1 MQQDA
6 GTVKELLEKIKSLAE
21 DMKMQCDNSVHEI
34 IITLDEEDGRFLV
47 YSD

>member
-6 GTVKELLEKIKSLAE
+6 ETVKELLEKVKTLAE
-21 DMKMQCDNSVHEI
+21 DMQIQCDNSVHEI